1 MTIGWHFDNTYSK
14 LPDTFKEDIKPT
26 PVHDPELVILND
38 KLSKDLNL
46 DFSKIDKGELSKIFS
61 GNSLPKGSTTIAQ
74 AYAGHQFGQ
83 FNPDL
88 GDGRAHLLAEV
99 ISTKGERY
107 DIALKGSGRTPYSR
121 GGDGRAWLGPV
132 LREYIVSEAMYN
144 LGIPTTR
151 ALAIVS
157 SGEPVYREAKM
168 PGAIITRIAK
178 SHIRIGTFQWFS
190 ATSDIS
196 NLQTLLDYSI
206 KRHYPDAKST
216 ADFLRAVCLSQAELV
231 AEWMRVGFI
240 HGVMNT
246 DNCLISGETIDYGP
260 CAFMDEYSPS
270 KVFSSIDNFG
280 RYSVINQSKIIIWN
294 LAQLAS
300 ALLLLHQDETN
311 TLEEFQEIINETSE
325 YMSQQNDIKFASKL
339 GIDTPVQKD
348 KHLISELMTILDEEK
363 ADFTNFFSTITNN
376 DQPFEFMKNSAYLTW
391 EKKWHNRIQ
400 NIPSAKE
407 TMRQANP
414 AIIPRNHNIEK
425 AIQSALSD
433 DFEPF
438 HTLNEALINPYNY
451 KEKSDLLKAPKEDE
465 KVTATFCGT

>member
-1 MTIGWHFDNTYSK
+1 MNNFESSYAQLPESFYSVI
-14 LPDTFKEDIKPT
+14 PPT
-26 PVHDPELVILND
+26 PVAVPKLLKWNSQLAEELGLKFESLVEKEN
-38 KLSKDLNL
+38 
-46 DFSKIDKGELSKIFS
+46 IFS
-61 GNSLPKGSTTIAQ
+61 GNSPLNGTPIAQ
-74 AYAGHQFGQ
+74 KYAGHQFGQ

-157 SGEPVYREAKM
+157 SGESVYRETKM
-168 PGAIITRIAK
+168 PGAIITRIAR

-190 ATSDIS
+190 ATSDTS
-196 NLQTLLDYSI
+196 NLQILLDYSI
-206 KRHYPDAKST
+206 KRHYPDAKSS

-280 RYSVINQSKIIIWN
+280 RYSFINQSKIIIWN

-300 ALLLLHQDETN
+300 ALLLLHQDESN
-311 TLEEFQEIINETSE
+311 TLEEFKEIINETSE

-363 ADFTNFFSTITNN
+363 ADFTNFFSTITHN
-376 DQPFEFMKNSAYLTW
+376 DQPHKFMKNSAYLTW

-433 DFEPF
+433 NFEPF

-451 KEKSDLLKAPKEDE
+451 KEKSDLSKAPKEDE
-465 KVTATFCGT
+465 KVSATFCGT

>member
-1 MTIGWHFDNTYSK
+1 
-14 LPDTFKEDIKPT
+14 
-26 PVHDPELVILND
+26 
-38 KLSKDLNL
+38 
-46 DFSKIDKGELSKIFS
+46 
-61 GNSLPKGSTTIAQ
+61 
-74 AYAGHQFGQ
+74 
-83 FNPDL
+83 
-88 GDGRAHLLAEV
+88 
-99 ISTKGERY
+99 
-107 DIALKGSGRTPYSR
+107 
-121 GGDGRAWLGPV
+121 
-132 LREYIVSEAMYN
+132 MYN

-190 ATSDIS
+190 ATSDTN

-216 ADFLRAVCLSQAELV
+216 ADFLRAVCLSQAILV

-280 RYSVINQSKIIIWN
+280 RYSFTNQSKIIIWN

-311 TLEEFQEIINETSE
+311 TLEEFQEIIDETSE
-325 YMSQQNDIKFASKL
+325 YMSQQYEIKFASKL

-348 KHLISELMTILDEEK
+348 KHLISELMKILHEER
-363 ADFTNFFSTITNN
+363 ADFTNFFSTITKN
-376 DQPFEFMKNSAYLTW
+376 DKPYEFMKNTAYLTW

-400 NIPSAKE
+400 NIPTAKE

-414 AIIPRNHNIEK
+414 SIIPRNHNIEK

-433 DFEPF
+433 NFEPF

-451 KEKSDLLKAPKEDE
+451 RKKSTLSNAPKEDE

>member
-1 MTIGWHFDNTYSK
+1 MNNFENSYAQ
-14 LPDTFKEDIKPT
+14 LPDGFYSITSPT
-26 PVHDPELVILND
+26 PVADPKLLKWNSTLAEELGL
-38 KLSKDLNL
+38 KFESLAEKES
-46 DFSKIDKGELSKIFS
+46 IFS
-61 GNSLPKGSTTIAQ
+61 GNFPLNGTPIAQ
-74 AYAGHQFGQ
+74 KYAGHQFGQ

-88 GDGRAHLLAEV
+88 GDGRAHLLTEV
-99 ISTKGERY
+99 ISPKGERY
-107 DIALKGSGRTPYSR
+107 DITLKGSGRTPYSR

-132 LREYIVSEAMYN
+132 LREYIVSEAMYS

-157 SGEPVYREAKM
+157 TGEPVYREAKM

-190 ATSDIS
+190 ATSDTK

-206 KRHYPDAKST
+206 KRHYPDAT
-216 ADFLRAVCLSQAELV
+216 TTVEFLREVCLSQAKLV
-231 AEWMRVGFI
+231 AEWMRIGFI

-260 CAFMDEYSPS
+260 CAFIDEYNPD

-280 RYSVINQSKIIIWN
+280 RYSFTNQSKVIIWN

-300 ALLLLHQDETN
+300 SLLMLHENETGALED
-311 TLEEFQEIINETSE
+311 FQEIINETSA
-325 YMSQQNDIKFASKL
+325 YMSQQYYIKFASKL
-339 GIDTPVQKD
+339 GIDSPVKKD
-348 KHLISELMTILDEEK
+348 EYLIDELMTILAESN
-363 ADFTNFFSTITNN
+363 ADFTNFFSSITT
-376 DQPFEFMKNSAYLTW
+376 DSKPYDFMKKMPYLTW
-391 EKKWHNRIQ
+391 EKRWLNRTQ
-400 NIPSAKE
+400 NIPKAKE

-414 AIIPRNHNIEK
+414 SIIPRNHNIGK

-438 HTLNEALINPYNY
+438 YTLNEALKNPYNY
-451 KEKSDLLKAPKEDE
+451 KEKSDLSKAPEEDE